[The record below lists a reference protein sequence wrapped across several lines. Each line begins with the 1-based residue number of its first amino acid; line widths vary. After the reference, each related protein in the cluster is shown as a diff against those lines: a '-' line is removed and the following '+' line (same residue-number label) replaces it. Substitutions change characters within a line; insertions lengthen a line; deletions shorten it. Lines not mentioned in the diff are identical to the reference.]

1 MGYEK
6 LNSETLTKLL
16 TYSGVAI
23 SVISSSVKVEA
34 ETILVDISPD
44 TTLFCASSESLI
56 IDFNSDNIPDLT
68 ITAAISTISNAPYV
82 GVSFVQGYAVGY
94 TWSSVTSYGW
104 AFALPQSFVVDA
116 NANFLA
122 TRYASLV
129 YWNGSKANPN
139 TSYNLE
145 IDYPWVQGLY
155 GPNTSGASYTGLHN
169 VYMGLKF
176 YIDGNEHYG
185 WVNMQVNSQEYPGV
199 RVISYA
205 YEDQSNTA
213 IITSISKIEE
223 IVFDIYSFENT
234 IFISNVRE
242 SDLMLRIMTI
252 DGKMVF
258 EDQISQGDN
267 VINTGLKEGI
277 FLTTISN
284 GTELTSV
291 KLYLN
296 R

>member
-1 MGYEK
+1 
-6 LNSETLTKLL
+6 
-16 TYSGVAI
+16 
-23 SVISSSVKVEA
+23 
-34 ETILVDISPD
+34 
-44 TTLFCASSESLI
+44 
-56 IDFNSDNIPDLT
+56 
-68 ITAAISTISNAPYV
+68 
-82 GVSFVQGYAVGY
+82 
-94 TWSSVTSYGW
+94 
-104 AFALPQSFVVDA
+104 
-116 NANFLA
+116 
-122 TRYASLV
+122 
-129 YWNGSKANPN
+129 
-139 TSYNLE
+139 
-145 IDYPWVQGLY
+145 
-155 GPNTSGASYTGLHN
+155 
-169 VYMGLKF
+169 MGLKF

-185 WVNMQVNSQEYPGV
+185 WVNMQVNSKEYPGV

-291 KLYLN
+291 KLYLS